1 VLPKMNVSIVVR
13 IYTIVVVALIAS
25 LVLAAV
31 LYFIMV
37 RNIYDM
43 RELHLRDLAD
53 TSTSLIANLN
63 TQVEA
68 GEISLEEA
76 KSEATRL
83 LNALQYDGTNYV
95 FAFDYDMNITAHG
108 GNTALVATN
117 QTDNVDPN
125 GVYVFR
131 ELLATARE
139 TGGGIVNYSFSKAN
153 AAGAEGVYPKMSF
166 ARDYPNWGWVVGTGT
181 YVEDINEKIS
191 AVFWAA
197 LEIVFASVLLTA
209 LISWFIARSVSK
221 PIAGLNRRMK
231 DLSQGKLT
239 DPVPHVDNGDE
250 IGEMARAVQMFQ
262 MDLQKATEL
271 EQRSVKSGAGQTAVV
286 EALGQ
291 ALTSLSSGDLTSEIH
306 TDFPEEYRLLR
317 DNYNQALSSLRT
329 AIGNVSSSA
338 ANIGNKSSEIADASE
353 SLSHRTER
361 QAAALAE
368 TATSLQNMTGSV
380 EQAASNAQNASD
392 LSSKTQRN
400 AQDGGEI
407 AQKAMASMNDIHSS
421 SQEISK
427 ITIMIEE
434 IAFQTNLLALNAG
447 VEAANAGEFGKGFA
461 VVASEVRSLAQRS
474 TEAAQEITQL
484 IESSG
489 THVERGVELVTQT
502 GKAFEKIVVSASDA
516 MVKIEEIAGASK
528 EQASGLDGINLAM
541 SELDKVTQQNAA
553 MFEETTAA
561 SHALANE
568 VKALVDETAQ
578 FKSET
583 GGSRRNR
590 SIAA

>member
-1 VLPKMNVSIVVR
+1 MLPKMNVSIVVR
-13 IYTIVVVALIAS
+13 IYTIVVVALLAS

-31 LYFIMV
+31 LYSIMV

-43 RELHLRDLAD
+43 RELHLRDLVD
-53 TSTSLIANLN
+53 TSTSLIADLN

-68 GEISLEEA
+68 GEITLDAA

-108 GNTALVATN
+108 GNTALVTTN
-117 QTDNVDPN
+117 QTDNIDPN

-131 ELLATARE
+131 ELLATARQ

-153 AAGAEGVYPKMSF
+153 AAGSDGVYPKMSF
-166 ARDYPNWGWVVGTGT
+166 ARDFPEWGWVVGTGT
-181 YVEDINEKIS
+181 YVEDIDEKIS

-197 LEIVFASVLLTA
+197 LEMVLASVVLTA
-209 LISWFIARSVSK
+209 LLSWFIARSVAK
-221 PIAGLNRRMK
+221 PITGLNRRMK
-231 DLSQGKLT
+231 ELSKGKLT
-239 DPVPHVDNGDE
+239 DPVPHVDKTDE
-250 IGEMARAVQMFQ
+250 IGEMAQAVQVFQ
-262 MDLQKATEL
+262 MDLQKAVEL
-271 EQRSVKSGAGQTAVV
+271 EQLAEKSRAAQTAVV
-286 EALGQ
+286 DALGD
-291 ALTSLSSGDLTSEIH
+291 ALTALSSGDLTGEIH
-306 TDFPEEYRLLR
+306 SEFPQEYRLLR
-317 DNYNQALSSLRT
+317 DNYNRALSSLRS
-329 AIGNVSSSA
+329 AIGNVTSSA
-338 ANIGNKSSEIADASE
+338 GNIGNKSSEIADASE

-368 TATSLQNMTGSV
+368 TATSIQNMTGSV
-380 EQAASNAQNASD
+380 EQAANNAQNARE
-392 LSSKTQRN
+392 LSSRTQKN
-400 AQDGGEI
+400 AQDGGDI
-407 AQKAMASMNDIHSS
+407 AQKAMASMNDIQNS

-427 ITIMIEE
+427 ITTMIEE

-474 TEAAQEITQL
+474 TDAAQEITQL

-489 THVERGVELVTQT
+489 THVQRGVELVTET
-502 GKAFEKIVVSASDA
+502 GKAFDKIVESASEAMEKIA
-516 MVKIEEIAGASK
+516 EIAGASK
-528 EQASGLDGINLAM
+528 EQASGLDGINSAM

-568 VKALVDETAQ
+568 VKALVEETSQ
-578 FKSET
+578 FKLDT
-583 GGSRRNR
+583 GTGRRNPP
-590 SIAA
+590 IAA